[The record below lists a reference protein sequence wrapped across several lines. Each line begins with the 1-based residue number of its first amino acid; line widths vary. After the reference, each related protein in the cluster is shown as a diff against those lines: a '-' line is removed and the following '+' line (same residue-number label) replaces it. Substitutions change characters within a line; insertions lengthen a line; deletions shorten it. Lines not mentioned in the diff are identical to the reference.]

1 MEKVDELNSLNIDE
15 FEAVI
20 FDLDSTL
27 MDTHRYPLVA
37 SDWLMKNSN
46 VDIDQHRESYLR
58 NLISRYFKA
67 IEAIAEGAPFQPP
80 FNIVKAA
87 MGNSLEDIGYNAD
100 PVLVEQAT
108 QRFRSLHVE
117 LATPYSG
124 VPELLSNL
132 ETRGIKQ
139 GILTNSFV
147 GNARVILDNSKLMHY
162 FKAIVDCGEVQAY
175 KPMPELFERTL
186 TLLDVTSSETVFVGD
201 EYYADMV
208 GAKRLQFTTVWVNH
222 REDSLDELV
231 AKYGPENTPD
241 YVTKSITEFAE
252 MF

>member
-1 MEKVDELNSLNIDE
+1 MDELNSLNIDE

-27 MDTHRYPLVA
+27 MNTHHYPLVA
-37 SDWLMKNSN
+37 SEWLMKNSS
-46 VDIDQHRESYLR
+46 VDTDIHRESYLR
-58 NLISRYFKA
+58 NLISRYFNA
-67 IEAIAEGAPFQPP
+67 IEAIAEGAPFQFP

-87 MGNSLEDIGYNAD
+87 MGNSLEDIGFDAD
-100 PVLVEQAT
+100 PDIVEEAT
-108 QRFRSLHVE
+108 QRFRSLHIE
-117 LATPYSG
+117 LATPFPG

-132 ETRGIKQ
+132 ESRGIKQ

-147 GNARVILDNSKLMHY
+147 GNASVILDNSKLRHH

-186 TLLDVTSSETVFVGD
+186 ALLDATPSETVFVGD

-208 GAKRLQFTTVWVNH
+208 GAKRLQFTTIWINS
-222 REDSLDELV
+222 REESLEELV

-241 YVTKSITEFAE
+241 YVTKTISDFAE
-252 MF
+252 ML